1 MRLGPPPPSPAARV
15 RVRVDRGPALLL
27 LGLTT
32 LAGCGKAEVPLAPA
46 PAPAPVAPAPAGTI
60 LTVHGTPLSAAEAE
74 ALADDVAQLYPGYSR
89 QHARRLALTGELLPR
104 LAGRALAPEA
114 WQAAREACAAF
125 DPQGASPRPM
135 QARGTFAGLGL
146 LIWSEA
152 RRLTP
157 GEWGPP
163 LELFGRFVRLRLVQ
177 REPAADPRLE
187 TLELEIV
194 EFPYLEAAR
203 ARELLEEAID
213 RAELEIVDPAW
224 REVVPESWQQ
234 RMRPDRP

>member
-1 MRLGPPPPSPAARV
+1 MRLGPFPPSLADRPRARV
-15 RVRVDRGPALLL
+15 ARRPALLL
-27 LGLTT
+27 LGLTG
-32 LAGCGKAEVPLAPA
+32 LAGCGGAEVPPQ
-46 PAPAPVAPAPAGTI
+46 PAPAPVAPAPAGTALI
-60 LTVHGTPLSAAEAE
+60 VNGAPLFATEVE
-74 ALADDVAQLYPGYSR
+74 ALADDVALLYPGYSR

-114 WQAAREACAAF
+114 WQAAGEDCAAF
-125 DPQGASPRPM
+125 DPQGTAPRPM
-135 QARGTFAGLGL
+135 QARGTFASLGL

-187 TLELEIV
+187 ALELELV

-224 REVVPESWQQ
+224 REVVPESWQL